1 MKFFFDNN
9 LAVKIAH
16 GLDQMVRPEHRVVH
30 LRDEF
35 LPNVEDAVWMK
46 ALAKEE
52 DLVIVTAD
60 VAINRNPHEI
70 RAWKEAGHTLF
81 FLKPGWTDLTFW
93 EQANKFTR
101 CFPEII
107 KQAMRSER
115 SAAFTVKVKRQDR
128 IAEIAATV

>member
-1 MKFFFDNN
+1 VKFFFDNN
-9 LAVKIAH
+9 LAIKIAH

-107 KQAMRSER
+107 KQAMRSEC
-115 SAAFTVKVKRQDR
+115 SAAFTVKVNGR
-128 IAEIAATV
+128 IESLK

>member
-115 SAAFTVKVKRQDR
+115 SAAFTVKVNCR
-128 IAEIAATV
+128 IESLK

>member
-1 MKFFFDNN
+1 VKFFFDNN

-81 FLKPGWTDLTFW
+81 FLKPGWADLTFW

-115 SAAFTVKVKRQDR
+115 SAAFTVKVNGR
-128 IAEIAATV
+128 IESLK

>member
-1 MKFFFDNN
+1 M
-9 LAVKIAH
+9 
-16 GLDQMVRPEHRVVH
+16 
-30 LRDEF
+30 
-35 LPNVEDAVWMK
+35 
-46 ALAKEE
+46 AKEE

-115 SAAFTVKVKRQDR
+115 SAAFTVKVNGR
-128 IAEIAATV
+128 IESLK

>member
-115 SAAFTVKVKRQDR
+115 SAAFTVKVNGR
-128 IAEIAATV
+128 IEWSRFRT

>member
-115 SAAFTVKVKRQDR
+115 SAAFTVKVNGR
-128 IAEIAATV
+128 IESLK

>member
-30 LRDEF
+30 LRAEF

-115 SAAFTVKVKRQDR
+115 SAAFTVKVNGR
-128 IAEIAATV
+128 IESLK

>member
-1 MKFFFDNN
+1 VKFFFDNN

-115 SAAFTVKVKRQDR
+115 SAAFTVKVNGR
-128 IAEIAATV
+128 IESLK

>member
-35 LPNVEDAVWMK
+35 PPNVEDAVWMK

-115 SAAFTVKVKRQDR
+115 SAAFTVEVNGR
-128 IAEIAATV
+128 IESLK